1 MLALTVLALIVWGTH
16 LGLPGLAC
24 SAMTRE
30 QVLALVRERGVALGV
45 AMGALPETTRFAEDL
60 GLDSLS
66 LVEWALSLEEVFDVE
81 LPEEQ
86 VTSVE
91 TIGALVDLLLSQLDL

>member
-1 MLALTVLALIVWGTH
+1 
-16 LGLPGLAC
+16 
-24 SAMTRE
+24 MTRE
-30 QVLALVRERGVALGV
+30 QVLAQVRERGVALGV
-45 AMGALPETTRFAEDL
+45 TTGAVAETDRFAEDL

-86 VTSVE
+86 VTSIE
-91 TIGALVDLLLSQLDL
+91 TVGALVDLLMGQLHL

>member
-1 MLALTVLALIVWGTH
+1 
-16 LGLPGLAC
+16 
-24 SAMTRE
+24 MTRE

-45 AMGALPETTRFAEDL
+45 TTGALPETTRFAEDL

-91 TIGALVDLLLSQLDL
+91 TVGALVDLLLSQLDL

>member
-1 MLALTVLALIVWGTH
+1 
-16 LGLPGLAC
+16 
-24 SAMTRE
+24 MTRE
-30 QVLALVRERGVALGV
+30 QVLVLVRERAAALGV
-45 AMGALPETTRFAEDL
+45 TTAAMAETDRFAEDL

-86 VTSVE
+86 VTSIE
-91 TIGALVDLLLSQLDL
+91 TVGALVDLLLSQLHL